1 MRVALAHDYLTQ
13 RGGAERVALE
23 MARAFPGSTLYT
35 SVYNSRATFT
45 GFSQV
50 RIVTSVLQLVGAFRR
65 DPRLTLPMLPAA
77 WERLRVDD
85 VDAVVCSSTGW
96 AHAISTAAGCRKIV
110 YCHNPAR
117 WLYQPDE
124 YFKSHAV
131 RTGFEAVRRRLATWD
146 KAHARTAS
154 LYVANSSVVAR
165 RIRDAYGIEPVVLHP
180 PVAIDVDGPQDAV
193 PGLAPGFWLT
203 VARGRCYKN
212 TPVLEDAVRRL
223 GDAPLAVVGVD
234 ETGSQEGL
242 VHRLGVV
249 TDAQLRWL
257 YANARALVSI
267 SFEDFGLTPIEANAF
282 GTPVAVLRAGGFVDS
297 TVEGRSGSFIDEP
310 TADAVYATLKEFPDF
325 DPAVVRE
332 NAERFGVQRFQ
343 TELHRLVESANG
355 AVPVT
360 ARSVECEDS

>member
-1 MRVALAHDYLTQ
+1 VRMRVALAHDYLTQ
-13 RGGAERVALE
+13 HGGAERVALV

-35 SVYNSRATFT
+35 SVYDSGSTFA

-50 RIVTSVLQLVGAFRR
+50 RIVTSVLQRVDAFRR
-65 DPRLTLPMLPAA
+65 DPRLALPLLPAA

-85 VDAVVCSSTGW
+85 ADAVVCSSTGW
-96 AHAISTAAGCRKIV
+96 AHAISTGAGCRKIV

-124 YFKSHAV
+124 YFTSHAV
-131 RTGFEAVRRRLATWD
+131 RSGFEAVRRRLAKWD
-146 KAHARTAS
+146 KKHARAAS
-154 LYVANSSVVAR
+154 LYIANSSVVAG
-165 RIRDAYGIEPVVLHP
+165 RIREAYGLEPVVLHP
-180 PVAIDVDGPQDAV
+180 PVAIDVDGPREAV

-203 VARGRCYKN
+203 VARGRGYKN
-212 TPVLEDAVRRL
+212 TPVLEEAVRRL
-223 GDAPLAVVGVD
+223 GDAPLAVVGAD
-234 ETGSQEGL
+234 ETDSREGA
-242 VHRLGVV
+242 VRRLGVV

-282 GTPVAVLRAGGFVDS
+282 GTPVAVLKAGGFVDS
-297 TVEGRSGSFIDEP
+297 TVEGRSGSFIAEP

-325 DPAVVRE
+325 DPDVVRA

-343 TELHRLVESANG
+343 EELNRLV
-355 AVPVT
+355 
-360 ARSVECEDS
+360 RSVDGAPL